1 MSDQTQQQVRKSTP
15 EEDIRELFSRVAKLN
30 DIASALLAPA
40 WGSEVGIIPVD
51 HPLYVGEKP
60 TTEAATQA
68 TDLQERTRAE
78 IESEIYE
85 YRERTMFWP
94 ETGGVTEEIARLAT
108 RGAMKALAEHLDI
121 GDAEAWCKT
130 CRRVWGGKRH
140 RCEGDAEQRLSH
152 TRDTCQQLLAEAD
165 AFQAGHNPDCECE
178 WGDATQAAANRILAA
193 IDGGGPAAAA
203 APEATRP

>member
-1 MSDQTQQQVRKSTP
+1 MTDSQQTRKSTP
-15 EEDIRELFSRVAKLN
+15 EEDIRELYHRTAKLN

-40 WGSEVGIIPVD
+40 WGSEAGIIPVG

-60 TTEAATQA
+60 ATEAATQA
-68 TDLQERTRAE
+68 TDLQECIRE
-78 IESEIYE
+78 QVESEVYE

-108 RGAMKALAEHLDI
+108 RGAMEAIADRLDI

-140 RCEGDAEQRLSH
+140 QCESDAEQRLSQ

-165 AFQAGHNPDCECE
+165 DFQARHNPDCECE
-178 WGDATQAAANRILAA
+178 WGQATRAAASRILGV

-203 APEATRP
+203 APEVTRP